1 MLKKIALLS
10 FLFTSSAIISSA
22 QNFGGIIN
30 FNKQT
35 GSTPVTCVYY
45 VKGDKVRFDEFK
57 PGTKT
62 AAESFI
68 MDIKAN
74 TMIFIDPARKLWG
87 TQKQVANSTAAAGC
101 VASPVAATKDILGY
115 KCTEQIVKNMT
126 DSIQIDF
133 FLAPGKFA
141 FFAPM
146 VKLINSHEKFSTYY
160 FAMTV
165 PDGSM
170 PILAIQKDLKGVEK
184 ERMEVTKIE
193 SKVVADAMF
202 AVPDGYTEMK

>member
-1 MLKKIALLS
+1 MFKKIALLS
-10 FLFTSSAIISSA
+10 FLFTGSAIFSSA
-22 QNFGGIIN
+22 QNFGGIIS
-30 FNKQT
+30 FNKQS
-35 GSTPVTCVYY
+35 GSVPVNCVYY

-74 TMIFIDPARKLWG
+74 TMIFIDPARKLFG
-87 TQKQVANSTAAAGC
+87 TQKQVGTSAAAAG
-101 VASPVAATKDILGY
+101 AIAAPTKTIKDILGY
-115 KCTEQIVKNMT
+115 KCTEQVVKNMS
-126 DSIQIDF
+126 DSLQIDF

-141 FFAPM
+141 FFMPM
-146 VKLINSHEKFSTYY
+146 VKLINSHEKFSTYF

-165 PDGSM
+165 PEGSM
-170 PILAIQKDLKGVEK
+170 PILAIETDLKGVEK

-193 SKVVADAMF
+193 SKVVADDVF
-202 AVPDGYTEMK
+202 AVPAGYTEMK